1 MMTTIIGTAACSLQR
16 RDVRLLAELR
26 ERFDYIVVT
35 APPMAVGYEGIELSQ
50 AVDVVVPVVE
60 AEATRRPVARTLV
73 TQLRDAGAVLIG
85 AILLGRRWHIP
96 QRLYRLLIE
105 RRA

>member
-1 MMTTIIGTAACSLQR
+1 MLHPDDLVAEVKGEIESDGGVLVIR
-16 RDVRLLAELR
+16 RIHVRYRLR
-26 ERFDYIVVT
+26 VPEDAHEAVERVR
-35 APPMAVGYEGIELSQ
+35 AVH
-50 AVDVVVPVVE
+50 ANKC
-60 AEATRRPVARTLV
+60 PVARTLV